1 MALEINHPEEDD
13 DVPSYTVTERYCLTE
28 DDRLVIEGDLEARWL
43 YAIPGQEIPWSEAK
57 KYGLV
62 TTDTPEAE
70 VEDDAGVDDPAAGGG
85 EPEET
90 PEAAVVAIQHL
101 KTADEAIHVIDA
113 ALEKWPEDELLLALK
128 AQAEAVIAAR
138 EPAPPTLAE
147 RIDAVSSHAEANEL
161 ATELGVE
168 GFQEKKPGVEAKKQ
182 ALHDAAKAKDAAA
195 AA

>member
-13 DVPSYTVTERYCLTE
+13 DVPSYTVKERYCLTE
-28 DDRLVIEGDLEARWL
+28 DDRIVIEGDLDARWL

-70 VEDDAGVDDPAAGGG
+70 AEAEVEEEDAGEDPGDA
-85 EPEET
+85 T
-90 PEAAVVAIQHL
+90 PESAVEVISRL
-101 KTADEAIHVIDA
+101 GTADEALVAITA
-113 ALEKWPEDELLLALK
+113 ALETWPEHELLLALK
-128 AQAEAVIAAR
+128 AQAEAVIAGGNPPL
-138 EPAPPTLAE
+138 EPTLVE
-147 RIDAVSSHAEANEL
+147 RIDAVTNHAEANQL

-182 ALHDAAKAKDAAA
+182 ALHEAAKAKDAPPAA
-195 AA
+195 